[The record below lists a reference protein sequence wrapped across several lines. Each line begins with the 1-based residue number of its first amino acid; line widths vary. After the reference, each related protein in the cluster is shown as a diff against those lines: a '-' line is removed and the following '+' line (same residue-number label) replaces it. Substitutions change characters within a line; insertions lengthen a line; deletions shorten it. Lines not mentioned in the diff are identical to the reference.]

1 MISTDHFHPMLVHF
15 PIALIALGFVAELAS
30 LFIKKEVCLYKIG
43 FYLLIAGTLSAVIS
57 GLSGLLFTG
66 DMSGSAGEIKET
78 HELFAWITVGLLV
91 VTSIMKI
98 ILQIQKSTNPGLKWV
113 SFVLYAMAAVSVS
126 ITGFFGGTLVYNY
139 MMPL

>member
-1 MISTDHFHPMLVHF
+1 MFSTDHFHPMLVHF
-15 PIALIALGFVAELAS
+15 PIALVALGFVAELAS

-43 FYLLIAGTLSAVIS
+43 FYLLIVGTLSAVIT

-66 DMSGSAGEIKET
+66 DMTGSAGEMKET

-91 VTSIMKI
+91 VTSVLKV
-98 ILQIQKSTNPGLKWV
+98 ILQIQKGANAGLKWV
-113 SFVLYAMAAVSVS
+113 SFVLYAMAAISVS